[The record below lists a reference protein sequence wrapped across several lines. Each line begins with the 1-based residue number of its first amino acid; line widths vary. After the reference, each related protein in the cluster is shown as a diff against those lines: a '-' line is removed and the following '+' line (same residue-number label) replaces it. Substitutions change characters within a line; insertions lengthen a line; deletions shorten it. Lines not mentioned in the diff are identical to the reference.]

1 MFLMTRVNMDG
12 GEEDI
17 NSQASEKLLNCIW
30 NNQVFKK
37 KTKKLVNLTINPPC

>member
-17 NSQASEKLLNCIW
+17 NSQASEKLLKCIW

-37 KTKKLVNLTINPPC
+37 NKKLVNLIINLPC